1 MMGSVT
7 GALGVIGSN
16 IAANSGVITGG
27 ERNHNETSQ
36 SHSVISGNINVQAGS
51 IEGHYDTDINKANG
65 YLDNKFDAK
74 KLANQLQNSRVGM
87 QLVGEVAG
95 QISDALDANGI
106 SGFGE
111 GGIGRLI
118 VEGGAGAAVGAITG
132 GNPIGDAASII
143 TGGLAAAQTRALA
156 KQIGKSLSD
165 DPNTQIIIANIISNG
180 VAAGAGAATG
190 AVVGSGNSKLNALEG
205 AAASSA
211 LQQYN
216 QANDNN
222 PNADKTDKTTDK
234 AIGLILTGGTFVPVV
249 GSAASLLLGAYDWL
263 HGNKVDAAMD
273 IALVVPSFIGVGGEA
288 KLAYKGGK
296 YVYEGTEHALTNE
309 ANHATDSTIS
319 QSVNH
324 GAGENKA
331 LSGDK
336 ETSAGTKDTTSTT
349 DESISHSEQKTP
361 REITKEEDIYTNSDG
376 SVFGEDGSKHFI
388 KEIRGNKDP
397 NQAALDDY
405 NKFKKL
411 YPEAT
416 EVERIING
424 VKTKSLT
431 LPEKDVYINYRPAG
445 AASGR
450 TPDTTATLD
459 INTPKAQELI
469 KHKLLKIKYTK

>member
-1 MMGSVT
+1 M
-7 GALGVIGSN
+7 
-16 IAANSGVITGG
+16 
-27 ERNHNETSQ
+27 
-36 SHSVISGNINVQAGS
+36 
-51 IEGHYDTDINKANG
+51 
-65 YLDNKFDAK
+65 
-74 KLANQLQNSRVGM
+74 
-87 QLVGEVAG
+87 
-95 QISDALDANGI
+95 
-106 SGFGE
+106 
-111 GGIGRLI
+111 
-118 VEGGAGAAVGAITG
+118 GAITG

-156 KQIGKSLSD
+156 KQIGQSLSD

-273 IALVVPSFIGVGGEA
+273 MALVVPSFIGVGGEA

-336 ETSAGTKDTTSTT
+336 ETSAGTT

-361 REITKEEDIYTNSDG
+361 HANDYDPDEKVWRNPDGSLIGEKGSKPGIREIDGNNDPNDTARNFIVKLINGRKFKTKILSPIKGVPG
-376 SVFGEDGSKHFI
+376 SKVYILEDGTSI
-388 KEIRGNKDP
+388 
-397 NQAALDDY
+397 
-405 NKFKKL
+405 
-411 YPEAT
+411 T
-416 EVERIING
+416 
-424 VKTKSLT
+424 
-431 LPEKDVYINYRPAG
+431 YRPPG
-445 AASGR
+445 AASNK
-450 TPDTTATLD
+450 TDSTTVSVDVKSPATLK
-459 INTPKAQELI
+459 INGGNP
-469 KHKLLKIKYTK
+469 LKFKFLQKK